1 MRRFLSLLIVGIALS
16 SCSMPAA
23 PSRDLPAVT
32 SASESNQ
39 SISLIAPDGTRK
51 NVQVE
56 FARTAAEQERGLMG
70 RTSLPDGTGM
80 LFIFDTPRMLNFW
93 MKNTLIP
100 LDILYFDAQGA
111 LVSTATMQPCTST
124 VDAECMLYP
133 SSNPAQYALEVP
145 AGYSGRERIGE
156 GWRLDVPQID

>member
-1 MRRFLSLLIVGIALS
+1 MRRFFSLLIVGIALS

-32 SASESNQ
+32 SASESDQ

-56 FARTAAEQERGLMG
+56 FARTTAEQERGLMG
-70 RTSLPDGTGM
+70 RTSLPESTGM
-80 LFIFDTPRMLNFW
+80 LFVFDAPRALNFW

-111 LVSTATMQPCTST
+111 LVNTATMQPCTST
-124 VDAECMLYP
+124 VDAECVLYP
-133 SSNPAQYALEVP
+133 SDSPAQYALEVP
-145 AGYSGRERIGE
+145 AGYVGRERIGK
-156 GWRLDVPQID
+156 GWRLDVSSLR